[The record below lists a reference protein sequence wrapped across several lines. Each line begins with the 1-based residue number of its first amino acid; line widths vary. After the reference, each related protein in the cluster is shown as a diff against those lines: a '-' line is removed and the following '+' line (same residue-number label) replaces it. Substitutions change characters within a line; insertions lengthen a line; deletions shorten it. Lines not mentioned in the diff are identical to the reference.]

1 MQDLTSSKMP
11 NFAAEMSRLQLEM
24 SAGNEPDQQ
33 RVLALADDLF
43 EAEEQW
49 RVMLTRMRLAEDFQS
64 REYFKLTSAWCSRQG
79 ESLESVG
86 IMMRWQA
93 DNMKA
98 FATGGTPLPPPPGV
112 DLMKLAQQQQQS
124 GQQNMMAQMSS
135 AEAVDATPFTGS
147 ESAFESDVV
156 RGEYEQLCSD
166 HAGIIK
172 MGERF
177 GTFDPLG
184 KLAFL
189 DQLESVESR
198 WDVFYSRFELLGQ
211 LNPDFAT
218 QTNGFLESMGMSA
231 EIFRETLSDAHKLM
245 REEAEK
251 ER

>member
-86 IMMRWQA
+86 VMMRWQA

-147 ESAFESDVV
+147 ESAFESDV
-156 RGEYEQLCSD
+156 RRLLSITRTRPPCPFASHLLLLRNPNPEL
-166 HAGIIK
+166 AG
-172 MGERF
+172 
-177 GTFDPLG
+177 
-184 KLAFL
+184 
-189 DQLESVESR
+189 SR
-198 WDVFYSRFELLGQ
+198 PS
-211 LNPDFAT
+211 
-218 QTNGFLESMGMSA
+218 
-231 EIFRETLSDAHKLM
+231 
-245 REEAEK
+245 
-251 ER
+251 

>member
-1 MQDLTSSKMP
+1 MTCVDCSRSRERDPHAPLLLTCCC
-11 NFAAEMSRLQLEM
+11 FAI
-24 SAGNEPDQQ
+24 
-33 RVLALADDLF
+33 
-43 EAEEQW
+43 
-49 RVMLTRMRLAEDFQS
+49 LTRSSPDRGPPD
-64 REYFKLTSAWCSRQG
+64 
-79 ESLESVG
+79 
-86 IMMRWQA
+86 
-93 DNMKA
+93 
-98 FATGGTPLPPPPGV
+98 PL
-112 DLMKLAQQQQQS
+112 Q
-124 GQQNMMAQMSS
+124 
-135 AEAVDATPFTGS
+135 
-147 ESAFESDVV
+147 VV

>member
-1 MQDLTSSKMP
+1 
-11 NFAAEMSRLQLEM
+11 
-24 SAGNEPDQQ
+24 
-33 RVLALADDLF
+33 
-43 EAEEQW
+43 
-49 RVMLTRMRLAEDFQS
+49 
-64 REYFKLTSAWCSRQG
+64 
-79 ESLESVG
+79 
-86 IMMRWQA
+86 
-93 DNMKA
+93 
-98 FATGGTPLPPPPGV
+98 
-112 DLMKLAQQQQQS
+112 
-124 GQQNMMAQMSS
+124 
-135 AEAVDATPFTGS
+135 
-147 ESAFESDVV
+147 
-156 RGEYEQLCSD
+156 
-166 HAGIIK
+166 